1 MNGNPFLS
9 CPLAVP
15 EIHLQNLN
23 IYNIHRLFLKDLLYT
38 IIKNEKRN
46 KGLKG
51 SKDSKSYA
59 NT

>member
-1 MNGNPFLS
+1 MNGNPFLF
-9 CPLAVP
+9 CPLGVP

-23 IYNIHRLFLKDLLYT
+23 IYNVHRLFLKDLLYT

-46 KGLKG
+46 KELKG